1 MSLLEVKDLTRV
13 FGGLTALDKFS
24 FQLEDGEIAGIVG
37 PNGAGKTTALNLIS
51 GLDSATSG
59 TVLVNG
65 SLSTDM
71 QSHEYVKL
79 GIARTYQNIRL
90 FLGMSVLDHVIVGL
104 DSRRTTKFFQM
115 LVPNRKELL
124 ERKKMRELGMEILS
138 SLAID
143 HLAEAEATTLSYGH
157 QRRLEIARALATNP
171 KLLLLDEPTAGMNQ
185 TESQDVRDILLKLN
199 SEGIAL
205 LIVEHNIKFVRDLC
219 KSVTVLN
226 FGQELITG
234 TPEEVFSST
243 VVREAYLGK
252 PQAERVKSFDNL
264 RQGVSRDF
272 NVSDFSEVGV

>member
-1 MSLLEVKDLTRV
+1 MSLLETKDLTRV
-13 FGGLTALDKFS
+13 FGGLTALNKFC
-24 FQLEDGEIAGIVG
+24 FRLEDGEIAGIVG

-65 SLSTDM
+65 SLSTDLK
-71 QSHEYVKL
+71 SHEYVNL
-79 GIARTYQNIRL
+79 GIARTYQNMRL
-90 FLGMSVLDHVIVGL
+90 FMGMSVLDHVIVGL

-138 SLAID
+138 NLSID
-143 HLAEAEATTLSYGH
+143 HLAEVEATTLSYGH

-185 TESQDVRDILLKLN
+185 TESQDVRDTLLKLN

-252 PQAERVKSFDNL
+252 AQAERVKSFDNL

-272 NVSDFSEVGV
+272 HMSEFGEVEV

>member
-124 ERKKMRELGMEILS
+124 ERKKMRELGMEI
-138 SLAID
+138 
-143 HLAEAEATTLSYGH
+143 
-157 QRRLEIARALATNP
+157 
-171 KLLLLDEPTAGMNQ
+171 
-185 TESQDVRDILLKLN
+185 
-199 SEGIAL
+199 
-205 LIVEHNIKFVRDLC
+205 
-219 KSVTVLN
+219 
-226 FGQELITG
+226 
-234 TPEEVFSST
+234 
-243 VVREAYLGK
+243 
-252 PQAERVKSFDNL
+252 
-264 RQGVSRDF
+264 
-272 NVSDFSEVGV
+272 

>member
-13 FGGLTALDKFS
+13 FGGLTALNKFC
-24 FQLEDGEIAGIVG
+24 FHLEDGEIAGIVG
-37 PNGAGKTTALNLIS
+37 PNGAGKTTALNLFS

-65 SLSTDM
+65 ALSTDLK
-71 QSHEYVKL
+71 SHEFVNL
-79 GIARTYQNIRL
+79 GIARTYQNVRL
-90 FLGMSVLDHVIVGL
+90 FLGMSVIDHVIVGL
-104 DSRRTTKFFQM
+104 DSCRTTKLFQM

-124 ERKKMRELGMEILS
+124 ERKKMRELGMEILA
-138 SLAID
+138 SLSID
-143 HLAEAEATTLSYGH
+143 HLAEVEATTLSYGH

-185 TESQDVRDILLKLN
+185 TESEDVRNILLKLN

-252 PQAERVKSFDNL
+252 AQVERVKSFENL

-272 NVSDFSEVGV
+272 DVSAFSEVEA

>member
-13 FGGLTALDKFS
+13 FGGLTALNKFC
-24 FQLEDGEIAGIVG
+24 FHLEDGEIAGIVG

-65 SLSTDM
+65 ALSTDLK
-71 QSHEYVKL
+71 SHEFVNL
-79 GIARTYQNIRL
+79 GIARTYQNVRL
-90 FLGMSVLDHVIVGL
+90 FLGMSVIDHVIVGL
-104 DSRRTTKFFQM
+104 DSRRATKLFQM

-124 ERKKMRELGMEILS
+124 ERKKMRELGMEILA
-138 SLAID
+138 SLSID
-143 HLAEAEATTLSYGH
+143 HLAEVEATTLSYGH

-185 TESQDVRDILLKLN
+185 TESEDVRNTLLKLN

-243 VVREAYLGK
+243 AVREAYLGK
-252 PQAERVKSFDNL
+252 AQAERVKSFENL

-272 NVSDFSEVGV
+272 DVSDFSEVGV

>member
-13 FGGLTALDKFS
+13 FGGLTALNKFC
-24 FQLEDGEIAGIVG
+24 FRLEDGEISGIVG

-71 QSHEYVKL
+71 KSHEYVKL

-138 SLAID
+138 NLSID
-143 HLAEAEATTLSYGH
+143 HLAEVEATTLSYGH

-185 TESQDVRDILLKLN
+185 TESQDVRDTLLKLN

-234 TPEEVFSST
+234 TPEEVFSSM

-252 PQAERVKSFDNL
+252 AQAERVKSFDNL

-272 NVSDFSEVGV
+272 DMSDFSEVEV

>member
-13 FGGLTALDKFS
+13 FGGLTALNKFC
-24 FQLEDGEIAGIVG
+24 FHLEDGEIAGIVG

-65 SLSTDM
+65 ALSTDLK
-71 QSHEYVKL
+71 SHEFVNL
-79 GIARTYQNIRL
+79 GIARTYQNVRL
-90 FLGMSVLDHVIVGL
+90 FLGMSVIDHVIVGL
-104 DSRRTTKFFQM
+104 DSRRTTKLFQM

-124 ERKKMRELGMEILS
+124 ERKKMRELGMEILA
-138 SLAID
+138 SLSID
-143 HLAEAEATTLSYGH
+143 HLAEVEATTLSYGH

-185 TESQDVRDILLKLN
+185 TESEDVRNTLLKLN

-252 PQAERVKSFDNL
+252 AQAERVKSFENL

-272 NVSDFSEVGV
+272 DVSDFSEVGV

>member
-13 FGGLTALDKFS
+13 FGGLTALNKFC
-24 FQLEDGEIAGIVG
+24 FNLEDGEIAGIVG

-59 TVLVNG
+59 TVLING

-71 QSHEYVKL
+71 KSHEYVKL

-104 DSRRTTKFFQM
+104 DSRRNTKFFQM

-138 SLAID
+138 NLSID
-143 HLAEAEATTLSYGH
+143 HLAEVEATTLSYGH

-185 TESQDVRDILLKLN
+185 TESQDVRDTLLKLN

-234 TPEEVFSST
+234 TPEEVFSSM

-252 PQAERVKSFDNL
+252 AQVERVKSFYNL

-272 NVSDFSEVGV
+272 DVSDFSEVGV

>member
-13 FGGLTALDKFS
+13 FGGLTALNKFC
-24 FQLEDGEIAGIVG
+24 FHLEDGEIAGIVG
-37 PNGAGKTTALNLIS
+37 PNGAGKTTALNLFS

-65 SLSTDM
+65 ALSTDLK
-71 QSHEYVKL
+71 SHEFVNL
-79 GIARTYQNIRL
+79 GIARTYQNVRL

-104 DSRRTTKFFQM
+104 DSCRTTKLFQM

-124 ERKKMRELGMEILS
+124 ERKKMRELGMEILA
-138 SLAID
+138 SLSID
-143 HLAEAEATTLSYGH
+143 HLAEVEATTLSYGH
-157 QRRLEIARALATNP
+157 QRRLEIARAQATNP

-185 TESQDVRDILLKLN
+185 TESEDVRNILLKLN

-252 PQAERVKSFDNL
+252 AQVERVKSFENL

-272 NVSDFSEVGV
+272 DVSAFSEVEA